1 MEKVRSGISLS
12 PKIFVTNF
20 RLSAVVV
27 EKQLNQQE
35 NKTQILPNAAG

>member
-1 MEKVRSGISLS
+1 MEKVRAGIPVP

-20 RLSAVVV
+20 RLSGGVV

-35 NKTQILPNAAG
+35 NKMQILPNVAE